1 MNDIKTTSD
10 IYAPILNDTCCY
22 VDTNNITFPIK
33 CPCTNK
39 EFTSRNTFN
48 IHRRKTKKHK
58 DWLAELNANK
68 TNFYKDTIQLN
79 QLVKQQQEM
88 ITSRDN
94 IIETQKL
101 HILHLE
107 KQITK
112 NVPTANLL
120 DID

>member
-1 MNDIKTTSD
+1 MNNINTTSD
-10 IYAPILNDTCCY
+10 IYAPVLDDTCCY

-39 EFTSRNTFN
+39 EFTTRNTFN

-101 HILHLE
+101 HISHLE

-112 NVPTANLL
+112 NVPIGDLL
-120 DID
+120 DLD